1 MKNHPVHDRTRR
13 NYSVHVAVTILPTAE
28 WDKVADFKLGT
39 SLSIHFAH
47 TKIKNTEAGLSLFYF
62 SLLVH
67 ISQRIDD
74 RCLRCAY

>member
-1 MKNHPVHDRTRR
+1 MKNHPVHDRTHRS
-13 NYSVHVAVTILPTAE
+13 YSVPVAVTILPTAG
-28 WDKVADFKLGT
+28 WAKVADFGLGPA
-39 SLSIHFAH
+39 LSIYFGH
-47 TKIKNTEAGLSLFYF
+47 TNIKNTEAGLSLFYF